1 MKKLE
6 DISKKEVFTV
16 PDGYFDT
23 LPGVIQARVATQSRR
38 RELLPSFSW
47 KVAVPA
53 VMVLAAGIFWLTG
66 PAEPTDAESILAAV
80 ATHDLVAYLNDS
92 DDVSVDEVLES
103 VEFNDNDLEEIES
116 EVYVLELND
125 GDRENL
131 INELD

>member
-16 PDGYFDT
+16 PDGYFDE
-23 LPGVIQARVATQSRR
+23 LPGVIQARVAARGRR
-38 RELLPSFSW
+38 REFLPSFSW

-53 VMVLAAGIFWLTG
+53 MVVLAAGIFWVAG
-66 PAEPTDAESILAAV
+66 PAEPTDAESILASV
-80 ATHDLVAYLNDS
+80 ETHDLVAYLSES

-103 VEFNDNDLEEIES
+103 VEFNGNDLEEIES
-116 EVYVLELND
+116 EVYMLDLND
-125 GDRENL
+125 GDHENL